1 MSKSDAT
8 TCIVAI
14 QTALLFDFNAS
25 TLPVGIAGERYAA

>member
-14 QTALLFDFNAS
+14 QTAPLFDFNAS
-25 TLPVGIAGERYAA
+25 TLLDDIAVEHYAA